1 MVVVDLLLATI
12 CFSLQPGDAQE
23 CHPVLI
29 GPDTPRGEF
38 TLNQRL
44 TPEVGYGGD
53 VLQFKVSSDGVFA
66 IHRVYLLNP
75 RERRADRLKS
85 LDPKDRQI
93 SKGCVNV
100 APEVYKKLLD
110 CCSRNGQ
117 LLIK

>member
-12 CFSLQPGDAQE
+12 CFSLQPGGAQE

-29 GPDTPRGEF
+29 GNDTPKGEF
-38 TLNQRL
+38 TINQRI

-53 VLQFKVSSDGVFA
+53 VLQFKELSDSVLA

-75 RERRADRLKS
+75 RERRAERLQS
-85 LDPKDRQI
+85 SDPKQRKI
-93 SKGCVNV
+93 SKGCINV
-100 APEVYKKLLD
+100 DPEVYQKLLD